1 MMWIWKMLALLV
13 AAALAG
19 GCMAQEEAPAPGSG
33 APSATTPSP
42 GSESPAAEKPAEEP
56 VEAPGEAAG
65 VGPFAV
71 LAEKLDTPWA
81 IAFDGETMLV
91 SEREGSVVR
100 IGEDGGLTRKPVV
113 VKPGV
118 AASGESGFLGFAL
131 APDFA
136 ETRTAFAYHTY
147 EANGRMWNR
156 IVALEE
162 QEEAWV
168 ETRELLAG
176 IPGSRVHDG
185 GRMAIGP
192 DGHLYAT
199 TGDAGEETL
208 SQDLG
213 SLAGKILRLA
223 TTGDVPADNPFPG
236 SYVYSYGHRNVQ
248 GVAWTAEGVMYA
260 SEHGPS
266 GDPGGH
272 DEINRI
278 EPGGNYGWP
287 DVYGDAKKNGA
298 IAPLYHSGEPPA
310 IAPSG
315 IAVDGDGALL
325 VATLRGEALLRFD
338 PARPTPAG
346 EALDALTNSYGRLR
360 DGYAYVLTNNTDG
373 RGTPAAADD
382 RLLRFE
388 LP

>member
-1 MMWIWKMLALLV
+1 MLIWKMLALLA

-19 GCMAQEEAPAPGSG
+19 GCTAEEYAPAPGSG
-33 APSATTPSP
+33 APAATT
-42 GSESPAAEKPAEEP
+42 PAEEP
-56 VEAPGEAAG
+56 AAAPGEPTE
-65 VGPFAV
+65 VEPFAV
-71 LAEKLDTPWA
+71 LAEKLRAPWA
-81 IAFDGETMLV
+81 IAFDGETILV
-91 SEREGSVVR
+91 SERDGSVVR
-100 IGEDGGLTRKPVV
+100 IAADGSLTRKPVV

-136 ETRTAFAYHTY
+136 ETKTAFAYHTY
-147 EANGRMWNR
+147 EADGRMQNR

-176 IPGSRVHDG
+176 IPGSRIHDG
-185 GRMAIGP
+185 GRLAIGP

-199 TGDAGEETL
+199 TGDAGEEAYA
-208 SQDLG
+208 QDLG
-213 SLAGKILRLA
+213 SLAGKILRLK
-223 TTGDVPADNPFPG
+223 TDGGVPAENPFPG
-236 SYVYSYGHRNVQ
+236 SYVYSYGHRNAQ
-248 GVAWTAEGVMYA
+248 GIAWTAAGVMYA

-272 DEINRI
+272 DEINAV

-287 DVYGDAKKNGA
+287 DVYGDDAKEGM
-298 IAPLYHSGEPPA
+298 IPPLYHSGEPPA

-315 IAVDGDGALL
+315 IAVDDRGALL

-346 EALDALTNSYGRLR
+346 EALEALTKDYGRLRDVAVR

-373 RGTPAAADD
+373 RGSPAPTDD
-382 RLLRFE
+382 RLLRFQ

>member
-1 MMWIWKMLALLV
+1 MFVWKMLALL
-13 AAALAG
+13 AAAGLAG
-19 GCMAQEEAPAPGSG
+19 GCFAREEPGAAPPPAATAPADEAAEREPPEAEGEAPY
-33 APSATTPSP
+33 
-42 GSESPAAEKPAEEP
+42 
-56 VEAPGEAAG
+56 
-65 VGPFAV
+65 AV
-71 LAEKLDTPWA
+71 LAEKLRTPWA

-100 IGEDGGLTRKPVV
+100 IGPDGSIVRKPVV

-136 ETRTAFAYHTY
+136 ETKTAFAYHTY

-168 ETRELLAG
+168 EKGELLSG
-176 IPGSRVHDG
+176 IPGSRIHDG
-185 GRMAIGP
+185 GRLAIGP

-199 TGDAGEETL
+199 TGDAGEEAYA
-208 SQDLG
+208 QDLNN
-213 SLAGKILRLA
+213 LAGKILRL
-223 TTGDVPADNPFPG
+223 TTDGGVPADNPFPG

-272 DEINRI
+272 DEINAV
-278 EPGGNYGWP
+278 EAGGNYGWP
-287 DVYGDAKKNGA
+287 DVYGDAKKNGM
-298 IAPLYHSGEPPA
+298 IPPLYHSGEPPA

-315 IAVDGDGALL
+315 IAVAEDGALL

-346 EALDALTNSYGRLR
+346 ESLDGVARGYGRLRDVAVR

-373 RGTPAAADD
+373 RGTPGATDD